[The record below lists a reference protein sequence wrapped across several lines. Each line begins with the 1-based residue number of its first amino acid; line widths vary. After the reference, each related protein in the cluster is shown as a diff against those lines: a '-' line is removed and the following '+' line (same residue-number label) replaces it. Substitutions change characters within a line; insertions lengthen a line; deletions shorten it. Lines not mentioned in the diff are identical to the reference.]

1 MLYGRAPVSVKGK
14 WPSPN
19 RIVCMLKTA
28 RQRIELP
35 LTPTPHILPLVPQFS
50 QITGEALVASGR
62 SEMDIDVWITTVQGK
77 VLYHRRSSE
86 HGKFSFD
93 TPALSKE
100 HEHDMLDDDDYDYT
114 DTNEEDTYKICIEH
128 QQSPSRSHPPGTKRL
143 VSFHL
148 NQAFNGAKNRYGDAA
163 GAKDTDKLQ
172 ATMRDMHTTLS
183 GMIGDLSQLQ
193 KRERTLT
200 NRMQRTT
207 SRITWLAVFSLFVTL
222 ATSALQFRYYKGY
235 FKQKKLC

>member
-1 MLYGRAPVSVKGK
+1 M
-14 WPSPN
+14 
-19 RIVCMLKTA
+19 
-28 RQRIELP
+28 
-35 LTPTPHILPLVPQFS
+35 
-50 QITGEALVASGR
+50 ASGR
-62 SEMDIDVWITTVQGK
+62 GEMDIDVWITTMQGK
-77 VLYHRRSSE
+77 VLYHRRSPE

-93 TPALSKE
+93 TPGVPKDRD
-100 HEHDMLDDDDYDYT
+100 HDMLDDDDYGYADAH
-114 DTNEEDTYKICIEH
+114 EEDTYKICIEH
-128 QQSPSRSHPPGTKRL
+128 QQSPSRSHPPDTKRL
-143 VSFHL
+143 ISFHL
-148 NQAFNGAKNRYGDAA
+148 NQAFNGANAGERLADAA

-207 SRITWLAVFSLFVTL
+207 SRITWLSIFSLFITL